1 MKSGLADFV
10 AFVLVL
16 FPVSLWQFGSA
27 PAMAQDATAASTA
40 QATAEDDAWRQ
51 ELEAWR
57 AERARQVTAPDGWLT
72 LVGMEWLK
80 PGANSFG
87 AGIDNQI
94 LVRAQA
100 PNHMGVLLVSGGP
113 PPGKTDAPS
122 LLAPNPATIQPVTI
136 QLVAPAGGFPPD
148 LTLNGA
154 PAHEGQLVLNDVK
167 PATIGWHG
175 VTMTILPRG
184 ERFALRIRD
193 ADSPIRTGFRG
204 LNWYAPN
211 PHFRVTA
218 HWTPYDPPR
227 IEKITTGIESTLD
240 LPAPG
245 IAEFTLDGQTLKL
258 EPVIEDR
265 EGKTLFFILH
275 DATNEITTY
284 GDGRFFTTGL
294 PDQGLDKPGTLTL
307 DFNRIENPAC
317 AYTRYATC
325 PQPPDQNE
333 LPVALEA
340 GEKEYIR

>member
-1 MKSGLADFV
+1 LAI
-10 AFVLVL
+10 
-16 FPVSLWQFGSA
+16 FPACLGNPGA
-27 PAMAQDATAASTA
+27 ALAQDAAAPAAA
-40 QATAEDDAWRQ
+40 QATADDAAWRQ
-51 ELEAWR
+51 DLEAWR
-57 AERARQVTAPDGWLT
+57 AKRARQIAAPDGWLT
-72 LVGMEWLK
+72 LIGMEWLK
-80 PGANSFG
+80 QGANSFG

-100 PNHMGVLLVSGGP
+100 PNHMGALVLSGGP
-113 PPGKTDAPS
+113 PPGKEGAPS
-122 LLAPNPATIQPVTI
+122 LIASAPVSI

-148 LTLNGA
+148 LMLNGA
-154 PAHEGQLVLNDVK
+154 PAQAGPLVLNDVT
-167 PATIGWHG
+167 PPTISWRG
-175 VTMTILPRG
+175 VTLTVLPRG
-184 ERFALRIRD
+184 DRFALRIRD
-193 ADSPIRTGFRG
+193 VNSPARAAFQG

-227 IEKITTGIESTLD
+227 IEKIPTGIETTLD

-245 IAEFTLDGQTLKL
+245 IAEFTLDGQTLRL

-275 DATNEITTY
+275 DSTNEITTY

-294 PDQGLDKPGTLTL
+294 PDNGLEKPGSLIL

-340 GEKEYIR
+340 GEKEYMQ